1 MEIRIPGGG
10 GGQKVVICL
19 QDFVE
24 RMEEDNIAFVWMPK
38 TKKAYGHIGFLW
50 QRDGLKGL
58 LPCLLCCLYELCT
71 DS

>member
-38 TKKAYGHIGFLW
+38 TKKKAYGHIGFLW
-50 QRDGLKGL
+50 
-58 LPCLLCCLYELCT
+58 
-71 DS
+71 